1 MRKAI
6 MKRTQVQHRYF
17 QTASSENLKLFQL
30 QRCFCSI
37 LYKRGKKKYFSNLDL
52 NKITDNKLFRKTV
65 KVLLSDKGVNTTNI
79 SLVNEGKIV
88 TEDKEGEKNLNQ
100 YFSTAVNSLD
110 IIENK
115 SYLIETVKLE
125 DPVERAIKKL
135 ENHPSVLSIKEII
148 SINELFRFSKII

>member
-1 MRKAI
+1 M
-6 MKRTQVQHRYF
+6 
-17 QTASSENLKLFQL
+17 
-30 QRCFCSI
+30 
-37 LYKRGKKKYFSNLDL
+37 
-52 NKITDNKLFRKTV
+52 
-65 KVLLSDKGVNTTNI
+65 
-79 SLVNEGKIV
+79 NEGKIV
-88 TEDKEGEKNLNQ
+88 TEDKKGEKNLNQ
-100 YFSTAVNSLD
+100 YFSTAVNSLG

>member
-1 MRKAI
+1 MGKAI
-6 MKRTQVQHRYF
+6 MKRAQVQHRYVK
-17 QTASSENLKLFQL
+17 TASSENLKLFQL
-30 QRCFCSI
+30 QQCFCSI
-37 LYKRGKKKYFSNLDL
+37 LYKRGKKYFSNLDL

-88 TEDKEGEKNLNQ
+88 TEDKEGEKNLNH

-135 ENHPSVLSIKEII
+135 ENHSSVLSIKEII

>member
-1 MRKAI
+1 M
-6 MKRTQVQHRYF
+6 
-17 QTASSENLKLFQL
+17 
-30 QRCFCSI
+30 
-37 LYKRGKKKYFSNLDL
+37 
-52 NKITDNKLFRKTV
+52 
-65 KVLLSDKGVNTTNI
+65 
-79 SLVNEGKIV
+79 NEGKIV
-88 TEDKEGEKNLNQ
+88 TEDKEGEKNLNH

-135 ENHPSVLSIKEII
+135 ENHSSVLSIKEII